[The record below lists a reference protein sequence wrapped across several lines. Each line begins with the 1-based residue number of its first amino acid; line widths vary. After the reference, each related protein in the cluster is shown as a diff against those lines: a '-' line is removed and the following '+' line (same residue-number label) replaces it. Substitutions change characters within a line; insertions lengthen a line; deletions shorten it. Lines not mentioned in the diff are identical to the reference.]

1 MKSKIKRLSTAIM
14 FSSLASAALASA
26 PAEALNLVPDPT
38 CLGYFCPWGPPPLL
52 RMVGIPSGWCL
63 ELKPFG
69 ERGVLLCG

>member
-14 FSSLASAALASA
+14 FGSLASAALASA

-38 CLGYFCPWGPPPLL
+38 CLGFFCPSGLPPLP
-52 RMVGIPSGWCL
+52 RTVAIPRGWCL